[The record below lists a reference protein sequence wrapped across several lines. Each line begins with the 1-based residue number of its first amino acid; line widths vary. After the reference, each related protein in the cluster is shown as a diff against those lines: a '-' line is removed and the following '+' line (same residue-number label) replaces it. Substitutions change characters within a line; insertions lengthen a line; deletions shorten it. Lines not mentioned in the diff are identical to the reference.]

1 MDAFQ
6 ELNAE
11 RIEQR
16 LQEGA
21 RACRVTVFPTLASTN
36 ATAKQMAVEGAQNG
50 AVVIAERQSAGRGR
64 MGRSFFSPDG
74 TGLYMSLIVRRDM
87 PISHATRLTTAAAV
101 AVAQAIEQVSGR
113 TARIKWVND
122 IYLDGKKAC
131 GILTEGGICSEGG
144 RLEYAV
150 IGIGV
155 NVAPPAGGFPS
166 DISDIA
172 TAVFDRAGAAHGA
185 REALAAEILNR
196 LMPMLDNITSLDI
209 LNEYRRRSLIQ
220 EQCVLVH
227 RAGVPPR
234 AAHALGVDEEFRL
247 LVRYEDGTTEAL
259 DSGEVS
265 VRAQ

>member
-1 MDAFQ
+1 VKWILVGDDGQHDEEIYGEFQ
-6 ELNAE
+6 TEHEGNVEAIAIRQLSNSEAVLAGG
-11 RIEQR
+11 RSKAEQR
-16 LQEGA
+16 
-21 RACRVTVFPTLASTN
+21 TD
-36 ATAKQMAVEGAQNG
+36 
-50 AVVIAERQSAGRGR
+50 VVRWVY
-64 MGRSFFSPDG
+64 SPDG
-74 TGLYMSLIVRRDM
+74 AGLYMSLIVRRDM

-113 TARIKWVND
+113 KARIKWVND

-172 TAVFDRAGAAHGA
+172 TAVFDRAGAALGA

-234 AAHALGVDEEFRL
+234 AAYAIGVDEEFRL